1 MSPFPSKVVISQWTV
16 GARQIAFQI
25 LELRSYV
32 TLGFYLCIL
41 FYKIWILPS
50 TLEVILKMK
59 QGKLLKGFAYS
70 RYSVDWSYKFR
81 NSKYHFGIPWWLSSK
96 ESTCNAGGAG
106 AASSILGS
114 RWSPGGRNGYPL
126 QYSCPD
132 NPMDRGA
139 WRAIVHRFAK
149 SWTWLKQLS
158 MHACKYHLLCS
169 FMMEESLC
177 LSPFWNW
184 QDMRKGPVPCHIL
197 ASDKP

>member
-1 MSPFPSKVVISQWTV
+1 MWALFLVKWLSAS
-16 GARQIAFQI
+16 GL
-25 LELRSYV
+25 LELDRSHCKSWNLGAMWLWVFTSVFSLTKYEYYPP
-32 TLGFYLCIL
+32 TLD
-41 FYKIWILPS
+41 
-50 TLEVILKMK
+50 VILKMR

-81 NSKYHFGIPWWLSSK
+81 NHKYHFELPRWLSSK
-96 ESTCNAGGAG
+96 ESACNAGAAG
-106 AASSILGS
+106 SILGS

-126 QYSCPD
+126 QYSCLD
-132 NPMDRGA
+132 NPMDGGV
-139 WRAIVHRFAK
+139 WRAIVYRFAK

-184 QDMRKGPVPCHIL
+184 QDMRKSPVPCHIL
-197 ASDKP
+197 ASNKP